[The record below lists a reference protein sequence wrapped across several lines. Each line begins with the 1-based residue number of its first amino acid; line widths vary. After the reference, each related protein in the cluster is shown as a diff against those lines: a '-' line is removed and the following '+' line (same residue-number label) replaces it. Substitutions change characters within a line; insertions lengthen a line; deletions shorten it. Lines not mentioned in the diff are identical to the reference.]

1 MNLAGITVLCY
12 DKSCTNV
19 RCSAGDY
26 KEVLFIMKK
35 LLSCMLAGI
44 LAVQGLGG
52 SAFAGASGTIRVGSA
67 EAEPGA
73 AFDLPVEIT
82 ENPGL
87 AALSLELTYDA
98 SKLELVSVT
107 DCKILGSSVYLG
119 GKDMNLVPYTM
130 NWDDLA
136 DTNNTGTG
144 NVAVLSFKAKEDAS
158 GSTEV
163 KVAVNQRS
171 TFNIDLTE
179 VPFTAESGTVT
190 FKRAAQ
196 PAVTTAAPATTVQP
210 AVTTAAP
217 ATTGKPVVTTAA
229 PATTVK
235 PVVTTAAP
243 ATTAKPVVTTT
254 APATSAKPVVTT
266 AAPATTVKPV
276 VTTAAPA
283 TTAKPV
289 VTTAAPATTAKP
301 VVTTAAATTRP
312 AATTQPVSTSGSA
325 VTTTAL
331 AETQVPIVTT
341 VYMENGMPVI
351 DIVSPYISGDTKEA
365 KVGEKVKMP
374 INLKNNPGVAALSLN
389 ISYDKTKLKLLGAA
403 DGKIL
408 GSSTFLAG
416 NDLTLVPY
424 TLNWDDLA
432 AENNTGNGVV
442 ATLEFEVLAEGFIP
456 VEIALNQRSTFNV
469 DLKEVGFATGAGM
482 IIATDPSKALKG
494 DADLNG
500 TVSVED
506 VQIAL
511 KAYTENFAG
520 KGTGLS
526 AAAEKNAD
534 VNEDGE
540 LSIDDVQNILIY
552 YVKNT
557 VAGLKITWEEL
568 IPELKMLA

>member
-67 EAEPGA
+67 EAEPGT

-196 PAVTTAAPATTVQP
+196 PAVTTAAPATT
-210 AVTTAAP
+210 A
-217 ATTGKPVVTTAA
+217 
-229 PATTVK
+229 
-235 PVVTTAAP
+235 
-243 ATTAKPVVTTT
+243 
-254 APATSAKPVVTT
+254 
-266 AAPATTVKPV
+266 KPV

-301 VVTTAAATTRP
+301 VVTTAAAPATTVKPVATTAAAPATTAKPVATTAAATTRP

-325 VTTTAL
+325 VTTTAP
-331 AETQVPIVTT
+331 AETEVPIVTT

-389 ISYDKTKLKLLGAA
+389 VSYDKTKLKLLGAE

-442 ATLEFEVLAEGFIP
+442 ATLEFEVLAEGTIP

-469 DLKEVGFATGAGM
+469 DLKEVGFATGAGT
-482 IIATDPSKALKG
+482 IIATVPPKALKG

-568 IPELKMLA
+568 IPELKKQA

>member
-1 MNLAGITVLCY
+1 M
-12 DKSCTNV
+12 
-19 RCSAGDY
+19 R
-26 KEVLFIMKK
+26 K
-35 LLSCMLAGI
+35 LLSCMLAGV
-44 LAVQGLGG
+44 LAAQGFGG
-52 SAFAGASGTIRVGSA
+52 SIFAEAAGKIKVSSA

-73 AFDLPVEIT
+73 AFELPVEIT
-82 ENPGL
+82 ENPGVAAMSL
-87 AALSLELTYDA
+87 ALTYDA

-107 DCKILGSSVYLG
+107 DGKILGSSTYLG
-119 GKDMNLVPYTM
+119 GKDLKAVPYTM
-130 NWDDLA
+130 NWDDLS
-136 DTNNTGTG
+136 DENNTGTG
-144 NVAVLSFKAKEDAS
+144 NVAVLSFKAREDAS

-163 KVAVNQRS
+163 KVAVNQKS
-171 TFNIDLTE
+171 TFNIDLKE
-179 VPFTAESGTVT
+179 VPFSTESGTVT

-196 PAVTTAAPATTVQP
+196 PAVTTAAP
-210 AVTTAAP
+210 
-217 ATTGKPVVTTAA
+217 
-229 PATTVK
+229 
-235 PVVTTAAP
+235 P

-254 APATSAKPVVTT
+254 AAQP
-266 AAPATTVKPV
+266 
-276 VTTAAPA
+276 

-289 VTTAAPATTAKP
+289 VTTTAATTR
-301 VVTTAAATTRP
+301 AAATT
-312 AATTQPVSTSGSA
+312 QSVSTSGIA
-325 VTTTAL
+325 VTTTAP
-331 AETQVPIVTT
+331 AETEVPIVTT

-351 DIVSPYISGDTKEA
+351 DIVSPYISGGTKNA

-374 INLKNNPGVAALSLN
+374 IDLKNNPGVAALSLN
-389 ISYDKTKLKLLGAA
+389 VSYDKTKLKLLGAE

-408 GSSTFLAG
+408 GTSTFLAG

-432 AENNTGNGVV
+432 ADNNIGNGVV
-442 ATLEFEVLAEGFIP
+442 ATLEFEVLAEGTIP

-469 DLKEVGFATGAGM
+469 DLKEVGFATAPGT
-482 IIATDPSKALKG
+482 IIATAPPKALKG
-494 DADLNG
+494 DTDQDG
-500 TVSVED
+500 TVSIED

-557 VAGLKITWEEL
+557 VAGLVTTWEDL
-568 IPELKMLA
+568 IPELKKQA

>member
-1 MNLAGITVLCY
+1 
-12 DKSCTNV
+12 
-19 RCSAGDY
+19 
-26 KEVLFIMKK
+26 MKK

-67 EAEPGA
+67 EAEPGT

-196 PAVTTAAPATTVQP
+196 PAVTTAAPATT
-210 AVTTAAP
+210 
-217 ATTGKPVVTTAA
+217 
-229 PATTVK
+229 
-235 PVVTTAAP
+235 
-243 ATTAKPVVTTT
+243 
-254 APATSAKPVVTT
+254 AKPVVTT

-301 VVTTAAATTRP
+301 VVTTAAAPATTVKPVATTAAAPATTAKPVATTAAATTRP

-325 VTTTAL
+325 VTTTAP
-331 AETQVPIVTT
+331 AETEVPIVTT

-389 ISYDKTKLKLLGAA
+389 VSYDKTKLKLLGAE

-442 ATLEFEVLAEGFIP
+442 ATLEFEVLAEGTIP

-469 DLKEVGFATGAGM
+469 DLKEVGFATGAGT
-482 IIATDPSKALKG
+482 IIATVPPKALKG

-568 IPELKMLA
+568 IPELKKQA

>member
-19 RCSAGDY
+19 RCFAGDY

-67 EAEPGA
+67 EAEPGT

-196 PAVTTAAPATTVQP
+196 PAVTTAAPATTV
-210 AVTTAAP
+210 
-217 ATTGKPVVTTAA
+217 KPVVTTAA
-229 PATTVK
+229 PATTVQ
-235 PVVTTAAP
+235 PEVTTAAP
-243 ATTAKPVVTTT
+243 ATT
-254 APATSAKPVVTT
+254 AKPVVTT

-283 TTAKPV
+283 TTV
-289 VTTAAPATTAKP
+289 KP

-325 VTTTAL
+325 VTTTAP

-408 GSSTFLAG
+408 GTSTFLAG

-424 TLNWDDLA
+424 TLTWDDLA

-456 VEIALNQRSTFNV
+456 VEIAVNQRSTFDI
-469 DLKEVGFATGAGM
+469 DLKEVGFATGAGT
-482 IIATDPSKALKG
+482 IIATAPPKALKG

-568 IPELKMLA
+568 IPELKKQA

>member
-1 MNLAGITVLCY
+1 M
-12 DKSCTNV
+12 
-19 RCSAGDY
+19 R
-26 KEVLFIMKK
+26 K
-35 LLSCMLAGI
+35 LLSCMLAGV
-44 LAVQGLGG
+44 LAAQGFGG
-52 SAFAGASGTIRVGSA
+52 SIFAEAAGKIKVSSA

-73 AFDLPVEIT
+73 AFELPVEIT
-82 ENPGL
+82 ENPGVAAMSL
-87 AALSLELTYDA
+87 ALTYDA

-107 DCKILGSSVYLG
+107 DGKILGSSTYLG
-119 GKDMNLVPYTM
+119 GKDLKAVPYTM
-130 NWDDLA
+130 NWDDLS
-136 DTNNTGTG
+136 DENNTGTG
-144 NVAVLSFKAKEDAS
+144 NVAVLSFKAREDAS

-163 KVAVNQRS
+163 KVAVNQKS
-171 TFNIDLTE
+171 TFNIDLKE
-179 VPFTAESGTVT
+179 VPFSTESGTVT

-196 PAVTTAAPATTVQP
+196 PAVTTAAP
-210 AVTTAAP
+210 
-217 ATTGKPVVTTAA
+217 
-229 PATTVK
+229 
-235 PVVTTAAP
+235 P

-254 APATSAKPVVTT
+254 AAQP
-266 AAPATTVKPV
+266 
-276 VTTAAPA
+276 

-289 VTTAAPATTAKP
+289 VTTTAAQPTTAKP
-301 VVTTAAATTRP
+301 VVTTTAAQPTTAKPVVTTTAATTRAAATT
-312 AATTQPVSTSGSA
+312 QSVSTSGIA
-325 VTTTAL
+325 VTTTAP
-331 AETQVPIVTT
+331 AETEVPIVTT

-351 DIVSPYISGDTKEA
+351 DIVSPYISGGTKNA

-374 INLKNNPGVAALSLN
+374 IDLKNNPGVAALSLN
-389 ISYDKTKLKLLGAA
+389 VSYDKTKLKLLGAE

-408 GSSTFLAG
+408 GTSTFLAG

-432 AENNTGNGVV
+432 ADNNIGNGVV
-442 ATLEFEVLAEGFIP
+442 ATLEFEVLAEGTIP

-469 DLKEVGFATGAGM
+469 DLKEVGFATAPGT
-482 IIATDPSKALKG
+482 IIATAPPKALKG
-494 DADLNG
+494 DTDQDG
-500 TVSVED
+500 TVSIED

-557 VAGLKITWEEL
+557 VAGLVTTWEDL
-568 IPELKMLA
+568 IPELKKQA

>member
-229 PATTVK
+229 
-235 PVVTTAAP
+235 
-243 ATTAKPVVTTT
+243 
-254 APATSAKPVVTT
+254 
-266 AAPATTVKPV
+266 APATTV
-276 VTTAAPA
+276 
-283 TTAKPV
+283 
-289 VTTAAPATTAKP
+289 KP

-325 VTTTAL
+325 VTTTAP

-568 IPELKMLA
+568 IPELKKQA

>member
-73 AFDLPVEIT
+73 AYDLPVEIT
-82 ENPGL
+82 EHPGL
-87 AALSLELTYDA
+87 AALSHELTYDA

-229 PATTVK
+229 APATTVK

-243 ATTAKPVVTTT
+243 ATTAKPVVTTA

-266 AAPATTVKPV
+266 AAPATT
-276 VTTAAPA
+276 
-283 TTAKPV
+283 AKPFA
-289 VTTAAPATTAKP
+289 TTAAPATTAKP

-325 VTTTAL
+325 VTTTAP

-341 VYMENGMPVI
+341 VYMENGMPVG
-351 DIVSPYISGDTKEA
+351 DIVSPYIFGDTKEA
-365 KVGEKVKMP
+365 NVGEKVKMP
-374 INLKNNPGVAALSLN
+374 INLKNNPGIAALSLN

-526 AAAEKNAD
+526 SAAEKNAD
-534 VNEDGE
+534 VNEDGV

>member
-229 PATTVK
+229 PATTV
-235 PVVTTAAP
+235 
-243 ATTAKPVVTTT
+243 
-254 APATSAKPVVTT
+254 KPVVTT